1 MSFSV
6 KKKRQA
12 VSVNRSMCIKLSMIS
27 NIQESFTREEKGRKS
42 GKLSMERN
50 KEKWGEKKR
59 QKKNRNKRKKIE
71 KWLAKRKAGNKH
83 YIFG

>member
-1 MSFSV
+1 
-6 KKKRQA
+6 
-12 VSVNRSMCIKLSMIS
+12 
-27 NIQESFTREEKGRKS
+27 
-42 GKLSMERN
+42 MERN

-59 QKKNRNKRKKIE
+59 KKKNRNKRKKIE